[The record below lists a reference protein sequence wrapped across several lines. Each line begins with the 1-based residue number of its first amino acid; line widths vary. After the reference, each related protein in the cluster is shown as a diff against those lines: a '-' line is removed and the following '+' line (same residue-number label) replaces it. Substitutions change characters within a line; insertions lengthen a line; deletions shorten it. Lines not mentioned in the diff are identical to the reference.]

1 MRRARSLHVCALR
14 PAEGEWACAARVCR
28 LHPRRHRRCRA
39 RRLRHRPHLA
49 WGNLWGARLPGK
61 MHGCVRPHLLPG
73 WVCLRLAML
82 GQSPAWL
89 SDASYAGAV
98 LGSRDVCRSQE
109 RAVTIRAASLQHSGG
124 LRCVTSGYPWSQ
136 VTLCFLMSIQSSVF
150 HQARRRPWQPWHGAR

>member
-1 MRRARSLHVCALR
+1 
-14 PAEGEWACAARVCR
+14 
-28 LHPRRHRRCRA
+28 
-39 RRLRHRPHLA
+39 
-49 WGNLWGARLPGK
+49 
-61 MHGCVRPHLLPG
+61 
-73 WVCLRLAML
+73 ML

-150 HQARRRPWQPWHGAR
+150 HQARRADALGMEQGSKIGHSTL